1 MDAVFYIGVKG
12 VIRRPNG
19 DVLII
24 HPLSTPDGHDCW
36 DLPGG
41 RIKENETPHEA
52 LSREAQEEIGLSQ
65 LTVKRHL
72 GMAPSKIRKKVAGT
86 SRSAEIIFSLYECST
101 TLSDISPP
109 PGMTLHWCTPE
120 VATRQTTA

>member
-1 MDAVFYIGVKG
+1 
-12 VIRRPNG
+12 
-19 DVLII
+19 
-24 HPLSTPDGHDCW
+24 
-36 DLPGG
+36 LPGG

-72 GMAPSKIRKKVAGT
+72 GVAPSKIRKKVAGT

-120 VATRQTTA
+120 VATRLLEADKLLPKELLSLVVALEATA